1 MIKEGRA
8 YSDAEIIETLHPL
21 VREWFLSKYS
31 TFTPP
36 QRYAIVEAFKG
47 NNILISS
54 PTGSGKT
61 LAAFLTAISMLVE
74 LAEKRALEDRVYV
87 VYVSPLRA
95 LNNDIKR
102 NLEEPLSE
110 IYELAERKGIELQPV
125 RIAVRTGDTEQA
137 ERQKQLKKPPHILIT
152 TPETL
157 AIVLSSPKFSKA
169 LTRVRFLIVDE
180 VHAVAENKRGSHLAL
195 SMERLQRIQ
204 EDRMV
209 RIGLSATIAPLD
221 EVAKFLVG
229 YNSDGSERD
238 CIVADVTFA
247 KPMDIKVISPIDDF
261 FAATAEE
268 ISEKLYDLL
277 AKLVKKS
284 RTTLIFTN
292 TRSATER
299 VVYYLK
305 KKLGKD
311 FPVKAHHS
319 SLSKEV
325 RLEVEEDLKHGR
337 LRCVVSSTSLE
348 LGIDIGYIDLV
359 VLLGSPKSIN
369 RALQRIGRSGHRL
382 HETSVG
388 RIVVVDQDD
397 LVECT
402 VLAKEAI
409 ERRLDR
415 VEIPQKPLDV
425 LCQHIVGMAI
435 EKRWSVDEAL
445 AVIRCAY
452 PYRKLSKLEFIEV
465 LRYLSGSYSELEKK
479 KVYGKIWFDESE
491 EVFGRRGKLARPIYY
506 LNVGTIPDEV
516 AISVITKEGRMVGKV
531 EEEFAERLIKGDIF
545 VLAGRT
551 FRFLHS
557 KGMRIIVEEVEGE
570 KPTVPSWF
578 SEQLP
583 LSYDL
588 ALRVQQFRG
597 RIEKLLES
605 WREEE
610 IVGWLMEEY
619 GLERN
624 AATAIHRYVLEQ
636 KLFSE
641 IPTDKKLVVEKFDDG
656 RKNYYVF
663 HTLVGRKANSAI
675 SRVFAYRAGLKK
687 DCNVQIALNDN
698 GFMLILPLNRVL
710 RDDEIKELFSM
721 ENFREHL
728 MKALERT
735 EMLRRRFRH
744 VAVRSMMILR
754 NYLGREKSVWRQ
766 QLNADTL
773 LRLLKRNFPEF
784 PVLKETYREIMEDS
798 MDLRNALDYLSRINS
813 NEIEIKIVRTPYPSP
828 FAFNI
833 YVLGEEDVVLMED
846 RRRVLKALHEKVLQI
861 IKQDIAVEHQT

>member
-1 MIKEGRA
+1 MISEGKA
-8 YSDAEIIETLHPL
+8 YSDAEILETFHPL
-21 VREWFLSKYS
+21 VKEWFLSKYS
-31 TFTPP
+31 AFTPP

-47 NNILISS
+47 NNILVTS

-74 LAEKRALEDRVYV
+74 LAEKKALENRVYV

-102 NLEEPLSE
+102 NLEEPLAE
-110 IYELAERKGIELQPV
+110 IYELAKQKGTKLQQI
-125 RIAVRTGDTEQA
+125 RIGVRTGDTEQS
-137 ERQKQLKKPPHILIT
+137 ERQKQLRNPPHILIT

-169 LTRVRFLIVDE
+169 LTKLKFLIVDE
-180 VHAVAENKRGSHLAL
+180 IHSIAENKRGSHLAL

-204 EDRMV
+204 EEKMV

-229 YNSDGSERD
+229 YNKGEARD
-238 CIVADVTFA
+238 CVVADVTFA
-247 KPMDIKVISPIDDF
+247 KPMDIKVVSPIDDF

-268 ISEKLYDLL
+268 ISVELYDLL
-277 AKLVKKS
+277 AELVKKS

-311 FPVKAHHS
+311 FPIKAHHS

-325 RLEVEEDLKHGR
+325 RLDVEEDLKHGR

-382 HETSVG
+382 YETSVG

-402 VLAKEAI
+402 VLTKEAI

-415 VEIPQKPLDV
+415 IEIPQKPLDV
-425 LCQHIVGMAI
+425 LCQHVAGMAI

-445 AVIRCAY
+445 AVIRQAY
-452 PYRKLSKLEFIEV
+452 PYRNLSKSEFTEV
-465 LRYLSGSYSELEKK
+465 LRYLSGTYSELERKR
-479 KVYGKIWFDESE
+479 VYGKIWFDENE

-516 AISVITKEGRMVGKV
+516 AISVITKDKRRVGKV

-588 ALRVQQFRG
+588 ALRIQQFRG
-597 RIEKLLES
+597 KMENLLKWS
-605 WREEE
+605 EEE

-619 GLERN
+619 NLERS
-624 AATAIHRYVLEQ
+624 AATAIYRYFLEQ

-641 IPTDKKLVVEKFDDG
+641 IPTNKKLVVEKFEED
-656 RKNYYVF
+656 RNYYIF
-663 HTLVGRKANSAI
+663 HTLIGRKANSAI
-675 SRVFAYRAGLKK
+675 SRAFAYRAGLKK

-698 GFMLILPLNRVL
+698 GFMLILPPSKVL
-710 RDDEIKELFSM
+710 RNEEIMELFSVDD
-721 ENFREHL
+721 FKEHL
-728 MKALERT
+728 IRALDRT
-735 EMLRRRFRH
+735 EILRRRFRH

-773 LRLLKRNFPEF
+773 LKMLKRYFPEF

-798 MDLRNALDYLSRINS
+798 MDLKNALDYLKRIGDG
-813 NEIEIKIVRTPYPSP
+813 IEVRILRTPYPSP
-828 FAFNI
+828 FAFNV

-846 RRRVLKALHEKVLQI
+846 RRKVLKALHEKVMQI
-861 IKQDIAVEHQT
+861 IEQSS